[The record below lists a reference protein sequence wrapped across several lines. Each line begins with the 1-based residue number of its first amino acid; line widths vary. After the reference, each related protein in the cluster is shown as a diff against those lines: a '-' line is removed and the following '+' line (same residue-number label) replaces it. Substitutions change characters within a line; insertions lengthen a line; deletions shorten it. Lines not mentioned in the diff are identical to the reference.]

1 MNTVKNNDVA
11 TVHSLWKRNLAPRKS
26 FLDGCFGT
34 DWQSIIC
41 YWYYLWMGTKNIE
54 VAQKTEHWSGAVERR
69 GWWWEIV
76 REIQRDTIR
85 MAKTGNAGIKNK
97 TSRCPAV
104 SSFYGVFLS
113 LLLMF
118 IKIITDTEQKIINK
132 ETLHLYRWDEVYG
145 CRKSPSLD
153 LEFGLVC
160 LTVLKQ
166 AASSFFWSE
175 KSEAHISVP
184 RPPFITL
191 SRLKRIKIRM
201 IGWLIRSHVGQ
212 QEPLSPPGGGKQR
225 YTAS

>member
-1 MNTVKNNDVA
+1 MQWRGGGDDG
-11 TVHSLWKRNLAPRKS
+11 KS
-26 FLDGCFGT
+26 WGKYKGT
-34 DWQSIIC
+34 QYEWQK
-41 YWYYLWMGTKNIE
+41 LEMQEFK
-54 VAQKTEHWSGAVERR
+54 
-69 GWWWEIV
+69 
-76 REIQRDTIR
+76 
-85 MAKTGNAGIKNK
+85 K
-97 TSRCPAV
+97 TSWCPAV

-118 IKIITDTEQKIINK
+118 IKIITDTEQKMINK

-175 KSEAHISVP
+175 NSEAHISVP

-191 SRLKRIKIRM
+191 SRLKWIKIRM
-201 IGWLIRSHVGQ
+201 IGWLIRSQVRQ
-212 QEPLSPPGGGKQR
+212 QKPLSPPGGGKQR